1 MFYPTTPGKT
11 ININQ
16 KKRALYSKHFL
27 VQGGIKVQY
36 TVVDPA
42 PNPNN
47 PDPYPNP

>member
-1 MFYPTTPGKT
+1 MFYPTPGKT

-16 KKRALYSKHFL
+16 KKRALNSKHFL

-42 PNPNN
+42 PNPN